1 MRWHA
6 IQVTGQADMNTP
18 PLRLIVMGVSG
29 CGKSTVANALGER
42 LGLDMVDGDDL
53 HLPESVA
60 KMRSGIALEDADR
73 WPWLD
78 RIGAYLAQGHP
89 QGRVVACS
97 ALKRAYR
104 DRIREQAG
112 EVCFLFLNGNFDL
125 IEQRMHQRVGH
136 YMQPGLLASQFQA
149 LEIPQTDETDVISLA
164 ITEPVDALLK
174 QAMQALQAY
183 RHHAPS
189 QHHAAL

>member
-1 MRWHA
+1 MSM
-6 IQVTGQADMNTP
+6 T

-29 CGKSTVANALGER
+29 CGKSTMAGALSER

-60 KMRSGIALEDADR
+60 KMRSGVALQDADR

-78 RIGAYLAQGHP
+78 RIGAYLAQDLA

-97 ALKRAYR
+97 ALRRIYR

-112 EVCFLFLNGNFDL
+112 DVCFVFLDGDFEL
-125 IEQRMHQRVGH
+125 IQKRMQQRVGQ
-136 YMQPGLLASQFQA
+136 YMQPGLLDSQFRTLEKPQA
-149 LEIPQTDETDVISLA
+149 DETDVIRLP
-164 ITEPVDALLK
+164 ITEPVQNMVL
-174 QAMQALQAY
+174 QAIQALHDH
-183 RHHAPS
+183 RHP
-189 QHHAAL
+189 AL

>member
-1 MRWHA
+1 
-6 IQVTGQADMNTP
+6 MNTS

-29 CGKSTVANALGER
+29 CGKSTMAAALGER

-60 KMRSGIALEDADR
+60 KMRAGIALQDDDR

-78 RIGAYLAQGHP
+78 RIGAYLSQPAA

-97 ALKRAYR
+97 ALKRVYR

-112 EVCFLFLNGNFDL
+112 VVCFVFLDGDFDL
-125 IEQRMHQRVGH
+125 IQQRLQKRVGH
-136 YMQPGLLASQFQA
+136 YMQPGLLDSQFRTLEKPQA
-149 LEIPQTDETDVISLA
+149 DEVDVIRLP
-164 ITEPVDALLK
+164 ITESVQDMV
-174 QAMQALQAY
+174 QQALQALQA
-183 RHHAPS
+183 RLHP
-189 QHHAAL
+189 AL

>member
-1 MRWHA
+1 M
-6 IQVTGQADMNTP
+6 TTM

-29 CGKSTVANALGER
+29 CGKSTMATALGER
-42 LGLDMVDGDDL
+42 LSLEMVDGDDL

-60 KMRSGIALEDADR
+60 KMRSGIALQDADR

-78 RIGAYLAQGHP
+78 RIGQYLAQAQA

-112 EVCFLFLNGNFDL
+112 DVCFVFLDGDFEL
-125 IEQRMHQRVGH
+125 IQKRMHQRVGH
-136 YMQPGLLASQFQA
+136 YMQPGLLDSQFHTLEKPQA
-149 LEIPQTDETDVISLA
+149 DEVDVVCLPIH
-164 ITEPVDALLK
+164 EPVQEMVELALK
-174 QAMQALQAY
+174 ALQS
-183 RHHAPS
+183 RLHP
-189 QHHAAL
+189 AL